1 MKGGSLKPQ
10 EVKDFLQAS
19 YERDAPMNILMVM
32 F

>member
-10 EVKDFLQAS
+10 EVKDLLQAI
-19 YERDAPMNILMVM
+19 YEEDAPLNIEVM